1 MLLLGFRLDLT
12 LYTLLVLITKI
23 EPREAMRR
31 SLRLFGRDLKVVAL
45 PPRFILCC
53 NNFGILI
60 NNSIYSHT
68 NV

>member
-23 EPREAMRR
+23 EPREAMIR

-45 PPRFILCC
+45 PPRFISCS
-53 NNFGILI
+53 NDFSILS
-60 NNSIYSHT
+60 NNSINSHT
-68 NV
+68 DV